1 MHGSCS
7 VRVLDVVQDGFI
19 HFVAVALQ
27 EEHRGIG
34 RQAASLHDVQD
45 VGGDIRGRQIAR
57 TRRRYCLR
65 MSVLRKLRLRGGG
78 SRWTVAQL
86 QNRACEGGSIRRC
99 RVA

>member
-27 EEHRGIG
+27 EEHCGIG

-57 TRRRYCLR
+57 ISKVV
-65 MSVLRKLRLRGGG
+65 MGG
-78 SRWTVAQL
+78 SA
-86 QNRACEGGSIRRC
+86 GGDIG
-99 RVA
+99 